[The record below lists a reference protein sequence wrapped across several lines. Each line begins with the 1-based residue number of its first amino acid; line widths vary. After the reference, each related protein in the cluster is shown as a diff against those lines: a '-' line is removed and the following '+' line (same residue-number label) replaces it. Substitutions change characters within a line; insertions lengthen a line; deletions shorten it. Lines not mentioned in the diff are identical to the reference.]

1 MRRGMLRGSRG
12 TYIGPGGEGR
22 RHPGSHGHHCPAALM
37 GIQEG
42 GLRGETAGLKKG
54 SEGGASLRPDGGV

>member
-42 GLRGETAGLKKG
+42 GIKRGNCRFE
-54 SEGGASLRPDGGV
+54 EGE